1 MNIPV
6 IDACVAI
13 KWFLPEQGY
22 EKASGIIQSY
32 PEFLA
37 PELFLIEI
45 DAVITKKVRKR
56 EIELSEA
63 YILYDEVRKLPF
75 KLIRYDQTAKLS
87 FELSATLP
95 ITTYNAT
102 YLSVALQF
110 NEEVYTAD
118 RRFYRGVSTTPF
130 RDYVKSIDDF

>member
-13 KWFLPEQGY
+13 KWFIPETGY
-22 EKASGIIQSY
+22 QKASELIQAHS
-32 PEFLA
+32 EFLA
-37 PELFLIEI
+37 PELFLIEM
-45 DAVITKKVRKR
+45 DAIITKKVRKK

-63 YILYDEVRKLPF
+63 YILHDEIRKLPF

-95 ITTYNAT
+95 ITTYDAT

-118 RRFYRGVSTTPF
+118 RRFYRGISTTPF
-130 RDYVKSIDDF
+130 RDYVNSI

>member
-13 KWFLPEQGY
+13 KWFIPEPGY
-22 EKASGIIQSY
+22 QNAFEIIQSY
-32 PEFLA
+32 SEFLA

-45 DAVITKKVRKR
+45 DAILTKKVRKR
-56 EIELSEA
+56 EIEVSEA
-63 YILYDEVRKLPF
+63 HILFDEVRKLPF
-75 KLIRYDQTAKLS
+75 KLIHYGQIAKLS

-95 ITTYNAT
+95 ITLYDAC

-110 NEEVYTAD
+110 NEEVFTAD
-118 RRFYRGVSTTPF
+118 HRFYRGISETPF
-130 RDYVKSIDDF
+130 KDYVKRI